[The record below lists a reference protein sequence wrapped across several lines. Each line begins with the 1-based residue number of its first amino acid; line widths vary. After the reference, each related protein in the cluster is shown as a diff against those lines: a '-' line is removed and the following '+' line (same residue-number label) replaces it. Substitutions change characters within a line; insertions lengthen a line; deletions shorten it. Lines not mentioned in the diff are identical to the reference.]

1 MKQSG
6 DNYGGKGRRS
16 GSSNTELAVAT
27 LPPGTLAFSTDAG
40 LTVGG
45 STMGFKLYVKLT
57 TGNEK
62 GSNAVTITNPNDA
75 PP

>member
-1 MKQSG
+1 V
-6 DNYGGKGRRS
+6 RRS
-16 GSSNTELAVAT
+16 GATPYNTNTELAVAT

-45 STMGFKLYVKLT
+45 STMGFKVYVKLT

-62 GSNAVTITNPNDA
+62 GSNAVTITNPNEA